1 MDGAQ
6 QFFFTVICIGL
17 GLVAVGLLI
26 VSRSVYRRV
35 EAGAAAVISATLFG
49 LGLSA
54 AGLVVLY
61 YVALVM
67 SIK

>member
-17 GLVAVGLLI
+17 GLIAIGLLI
-26 VSRSVYRRV
+26 VGRSIYRRV
-35 EAGAAAVISATLFG
+35 EAGSAAVIVATLFG
-49 LGLSA
+49 LALSA
-54 AGLVVLY
+54 AGLVILY
-61 YVALVM
+61 YAALVL